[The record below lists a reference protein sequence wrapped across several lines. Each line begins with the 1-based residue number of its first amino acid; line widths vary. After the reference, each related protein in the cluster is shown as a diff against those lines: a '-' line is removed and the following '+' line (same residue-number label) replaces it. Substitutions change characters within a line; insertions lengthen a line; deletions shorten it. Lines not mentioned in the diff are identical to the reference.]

1 MDRAEKKNKTKLPSA
16 KFETSLPN
24 VYLYARIKLGN
35 LSYRALNAEIAKME
49 ELYFIVIIFL
59 NLYHNALLYVDL
71 IHHHH

>member
-1 MDRAEKKNKTKLPSA
+1 
-16 KFETSLPN
+16 
-24 VYLYARIKLGN
+24 
-35 LSYRALNAEIAKME
+35 ME